1 MKGHL
6 QGYCLLETGE
16 GQEALL
22 HFDQIQSRQLD
33 WEPQLEW
40 YRGLALL
47 LADKKSEAIALFNV
61 IAANAGHPYRRQARK
76 ALKLLQ

>member
-1 MKGHL
+1 LHYL
-6 QGYCLLETGE
+6 RAYCLLETGE

-22 HFDQIQSRQLD
+22 HFAQIQNRPLAR
-33 WEPQLEW
+33 EPQLQW
-40 YRGLALL
+40 YRGLTLL
-47 LADKKSEAIALFNV
+47 LADKRSEAIALFNV